1 MACTVALGLLKG
13 RLRAGWR
20 GVWTGRPPT
29 MMSNTWRLSKLGAG
43 RSVGEVGGDSV
54 ALLAKNILRM
64 RQLSG
69 GPKTVERPAMASG
82 QRWERVTRD

>member
-1 MACTVALGLLKG
+1 M
-13 RLRAGWR
+13 
-20 GVWTGRPPT
+20 GRPLT
-29 MMSNTWRLSKLGAG
+29 MMSNTWRLSKLGPG
-43 RSVGEVGGDSV
+43 SFVGGLSV
-54 ALLAKNILRM
+54 ALLAKTILRM